1 MEINP
6 KTKFQLS
13 ANYWLFVALLLLA
26 AVLLSAVTRI
36 YHTGW
41 DVTLNGR
48 NSLSAGSV
56 AQLKK
61 LKQPVEVIVYTGAD
75 SRIGDSV
82 KSFFVPYQRLKPNLT
97 LRFIDPDEQP
107 TLARMAGIQ
116 QAGEA
121 IVRFGKRTERL
132 SLGGYNEAAFMNLLL
147 RLARDSERLVMY
159 LDGHGERKLDGAAN
173 HDLGDFGTQLTNRGF
188 KSGPLNLVVAQEV
201 PRNVSVLLIS
211 NPQVDVLPTE
221 IAKLKQF
228 IQRGGNLLWLVDTGP
243 LHGLLALSE
252 QLGIAFSEGTVID
265 LQAKEMNA
273 DATVSIGAAYG
284 QHPLL
289 DNFRLLTLFPYA
301 REVLPLDTETAWMA
315 TPLVQVAAR
324 GWLESGA
331 LDKPV
336 KFDKGHDKPGP
347 ISIAVAL
354 QRTLDERVQRVV
366 VVGNGHFL
374 ANQFIGNGGNLDLG
388 INAVNWLAGDDNL
401 IAIQPRPTQ
410 DAQIQLSENTKLVL
424 VVVFLLLIPL
434 CLLALGGFVWWRRRK
449 S

>member
-6 KTKFQLS
+6 KTRFQLS
-13 ANYWLFVALLLLA
+13 ANYWLFVALLLLT
-26 AVLLSAVTRI
+26 AVLLGAVTRI

-48 NSLSAGSV
+48 NSLSAGSI

-61 LKQPVEVIVYTGAD
+61 LQQPVEVIVYAGAD
-75 SRIGDSV
+75 SRISDSV
-82 KSFFVPYQRLKPNLT
+82 KLFFVPYQRLKPNLT

-107 TLARMAGIQ
+107 TLARTAGIQ

-121 IVRFGKRTERL
+121 IVHFGKRSERL
-132 SLGGYNEAAFMNLLL
+132 SSYNEAAFMNLLL
-147 RLARDSERLVMY
+147 RLARDTERFVMY

-173 HDLGDFGTQLTNRGF
+173 HDLGDFGMQLSNRGF
-188 KSGPLNLVVAQEV
+188 KSGPLNLVLAQEV
-201 PRNVSVLLIS
+201 PRNASMLLIS
-211 NPQVDVLPTE
+211 HPQVDLHPSE

-252 QLGIAFSEGTVID
+252 QLGIAFSEGAVID

-273 DATVSIGAAYG
+273 DATVSIGASYG

-289 DNFRLLTLFPYA
+289 ENFRLLTLFPYA
-301 REVLPLDTETAWMA
+301 REVLPLETETAWMA
-315 TPLVQVAAR
+315 TPLIQVAAR

-336 KFDKGHDKPGP
+336 KFDKGHDKSGP

-354 QRTLDERVQRVV
+354 QRTVDERVQRVV
-366 VVGNGHFL
+366 VIGNGHFL
-374 ANQFIGNGGNLDLG
+374 ANQFLGNGGNLDLG
-388 INAVNWLAGDDNL
+388 INAVNWLTGDDNL

-410 DAQIQLSENTKLVL
+410 DTQIQFSENTKMGLVIL
-424 VVVFLLLIPL
+424 FLLLIPL
-434 CLLALGGFVWWRRRK
+434 CLLALGGRVWWRRRK